1 VDFITRVLKPNGAVL
16 IKTSQGAGFQEL
28 VETAR
33 QSFHRQS
40 FHKVRFAN
48 PDAPRSRGSEL

>member
-33 QSFHRQS
+33 QSFH
-40 FHKVRFAN
+40 KVRFAN